1 MLYSSVYFG
10 DWLQIVFFP
19 FVFPSSVESAT
30 PLWPAIISSNDDEVR
45 VEADDDIDD
54 GYAITYGDI
63 SDVDDDEEMV
73 IQLWIRLFTKTL

>member
-1 MLYSSVYFG
+1 MMFYSSVYFG

-45 VEADDDIDD
+45 VEEDDDIDD
-54 GYAITYGDI
+54 GDGDDGDNDIDDGYGDI
-63 SDVDDDEEMV
+63 GDVDDNE
-73 IQLWIRLFTKTL
+73 